1 MGMGIMK
8 IGLFGGTFD
17 PIHNGHIHLANEV
30 LIQENLDQIVFIPA
44 GDPWMKSDIKI
55 TNSNI
60 RKHMIDISIAG
71 NPKFLSSDIELS
83 RCGPTYTLDT
93 LEELTHRNTKNDQF
107 FLILGTDAMKSF
119 HLWKNPK
126 RILELTKIILADRNS
141 EISPIFLEELSQITD
156 LSGKIIYLK
165 SEMLDISSTD
175 IRRKILAGESIH
187 SLVPKQ
193 VNEFISSSKNFK

>member
-1 MGMGIMK
+1 MGMGNMK

-30 LIQENLDQIVFIPA
+30 LIQQDLDQIVFIPA

-55 TNSNI
+55 TDSNI
-60 RKHMIDISIAG
+60 RKHMIDISIAD

-83 RCGPTYTLDT
+83 RSGPTYTLDT
-93 LEELTHRNTKNDQF
+93 LEELTNRNTKNNQF
-107 FLILGTDAMKSF
+107 FLILGTDAMKNF

-126 RILELTKIILADRNS
+126 RILELAKIILAERKCAF
-141 EISPIFLEELSQITD
+141 SPTVFEELSQITD

-175 IRRKILAGESIH
+175 IRSKISAGESIH

-193 VNEFISSSKNFK
+193 VNEFIYSAKHLK

>member
-1 MGMGIMK
+1 
-8 IGLFGGTFD
+8 
-17 PIHNGHIHLANEV
+17 
-30 LIQENLDQIVFIPA
+30 
-44 GDPWMKSDIKI
+44 
-55 TNSNI
+55 
-60 RKHMIDISIAG
+60 
-71 NPKFLSSDIELS
+71 
-83 RCGPTYTLDT
+83 
-93 LEELTHRNTKNDQF
+93 
-107 FLILGTDAMKSF
+107 MKSF